1 MADERRYDEREVGL
15 ILKRVTELHEGAG
28 APADARAMT
37 RGEIEDVVAELGIS
51 RALVARAAAE
61 VAVHDRN
68 REVWAVG
75 GKTDVVFEEVIAGP
89 VDEARLTAMLE
100 VLRRHL
106 GDPGELR
113 SEGGARIWSPTAAL
127 SRRIHFSV
135 VPRADGT
142 TTLRLE
148 ERMEGSAGAAIFVT
162 AGAGGMLGFF
172 AALPI
177 KFLVGK
183 LALLLA
189 WPPLI
194 ALGAVLGWLLGRT
207 IWRREAG
214 RREALLRR
222 AFVDLLAEAGPQP
235 ALAEASD
242 EGDEP

>member
-1 MADERRYDEREVGL
+1 MRRPTGY
-15 ILKRVTELHEGAG
+15 
-28 APADARAMT
+28 RAT
-37 RGEIEDVVAELGIS
+37 
-51 RALVARAAAE
+51 
-61 VAVHDRN
+61 
-68 REVWAVG
+68 
-75 GKTDVVFEEVIAGP
+75 
-89 VDEARLTAMLE
+89 
-100 VLRRHL
+100 
-106 GDPGELR
+106 
-113 SEGGARIWSPTAAL
+113 RIWSPTAAL

-135 VPRADGT
+135 VTREGG

-148 ERMEGSAGAAIFVT
+148 ERMEASAGAALVVS
-162 AGAGGMLGFF
+162 AGAGGMFGFF

-194 ALGAVLGWLLGRT
+194 ALGAVLGWLLGRR

-222 AFVDLLAEAGPQP
+222 AFADLLTEAGPQP
-235 ALAEASD
+235 AIASASD